1 MLPYLNRK
9 TRRVESL
16 VNILL
21 HNLLSLT
28 YSATLKLN
36 LPSSV
41 APLNIIVVRPSNSIK
56 ESITFA
62 ESYISYPFLYLKK
75 YFYLNRQRKIWLR
88 IRRKQNNKNC
98 FDSKMC
104 VRANYLRTFPP
115 FNRTFPAQR
124 TWRQERILR
133 LAPDDYDKGDFS
145 IHNFRNTV
153 IILNSYYFNESLA
166 RCDET
171 KFNRR

>member
-21 HNLLSLT
+21 HNLLSFT

-41 APLNIIVVRPSNSIK
+41 APPNIIAVRPSNSIK

-75 YFYLNRQRKIWLR
+75 YFYLNRQRKI
-88 IRRKQNNKNC
+88 
-98 FDSKMC
+98 
-104 VRANYLRTFPP
+104 
-115 FNRTFPAQR
+115 
-124 TWRQERILR
+124 
-133 LAPDDYDKGDFS
+133 
-145 IHNFRNTV
+145 
-153 IILNSYYFNESLA
+153 
-166 RCDET
+166 
-171 KFNRR
+171 